1 MHTEPDTRAPRA
13 FPSTRESLVRA
24 FTSGDPGV
32 RRAGFEAL
40 LAAYW
45 RPAYAHLRLRWRL
58 EPADAEDRVQEFF
71 TVALAQ
77 EFFSEYDPTQT
88 RFRTFL
94 RLCLDRF
101 AAKAHRAEH
110 RLKRGGG
117 AVHLSLGFSEA
128 EQALEDLAP
137 GQSEEHAFDRE
148 WVRSLFDGAIEALAL
163 ECQAD
168 GHEVRFEVFK
178 QYDLAPD
185 GDPGRPTYR
194 AIAEGF
200 GIPLTQVTNHL
211 AWSRRRLRVLLLER
225 LRDLCGSE
233 AEFQDEA
240 VALFGTDTA

>member
-13 FPSTRESLVRA
+13 FPSTRDSLVRA
-24 FTSGDPGV
+24 FTSGDPGQ

-40 LAAYW
+40 VAAYW

-58 EPADAEDRVQEFF
+58 EPADAEDSVQEFF

-77 EFFSEYDPTQT
+77 EFFGEYDPTQA

-117 AVHLSLGFSEA
+117 AVHLSLDFAGA
-128 EQALEDLAP
+128 EQGLEELAP

-148 WVRSLFDGAIEALAL
+148 WVRSLFDGAIEALEL
-163 ECQAD
+163 ECRAD
-168 GHEVRFEVFK
+168 GYEIRFEVFK
-178 QYDLAPD
+178 QYDLVTD
-185 GDPGRPTYR
+185 GEAVRPTYR
-194 AIAEGF
+194 AIAERL
-200 GIPLTQVTNHL
+200 GIPATQVTNHL

-233 AEFQDEA
+233 AEFEDEA
-240 VALFGTDTA
+240 IALFGTDRS